1 MMNAPL
7 YVGIILLIGLVGG
20 KAASK
25 INLPSVTG
33 YILFGLLLGPS
44 FTNIITKETIKS
56 LQFVNELAL
65 GILALSIGAE
75 LHRLVFKKFGK
86 TLLLVSLGDEL
97 VTFCSVFLFT
107 YLLGLQLQL
116 AIVLGILA
124 MTVSPSGVFS
134 IVKEYKTKGEFTKN
148 LLALVAIDNL
158 ICIFV
163 FGIVTAILQGIGNVD
178 IGGTTLFI
186 LLITE
191 ISLAIILGILGGLA
205 VSYMIKKKTNNN
217 KFLVFLLGLIL
228 LNIGI
233 ANHFNLSA
241 LLINMV
247 KGATIVNLTNK
258 KLVLSSTLERVELP
272 IFVLFLT
279 LAGAKLDLSILG
291 SVGIVGIGYI
301 GGRLLGK
308 IGGSFIFSNFTS
320 LDMQIKKN
328 IGMALT
334 PQAGVAIG
342 LSIIAEQKLP
352 ASGGIITGILL
363 TGVIFFEIVGPL
375 MLKQALKNTG
385 EI

>member
-1 MMNAPL
+1 MNTSL

-20 KAASK
+20 KVASK

-56 LQFVNELAL
+56 MQFVNEVAL

-86 TLLLVSLGDEL
+86 TLFLVSLGDEL
-97 VTFCSVFLFT
+97 ITFSLVTIFT

-116 AIVLGILA
+116 AIVLGVLA

-134 IVKEYKTKGEFTKN
+134 IVKEYGARGEFTKN

-163 FGIVTAILQGIGNVD
+163 FGIVIAVLQGIESMHL
-178 IGGTTLFI
+178 GGTTLFI
-186 LLITE
+186 LLTIE
-191 ISLAIILGILGGLA
+191 IALAIILGALGGVS
-205 VSYMIKKKTNNN
+205 VSYMMNKKPNNN

-258 KLVLSSTLERVELP
+258 KLILSSTLERIELP

-279 LAGAKLDLSILG
+279 LAGAKLDLSIVG
-291 SVGIVGIGYI
+291 SVGIVGLGYI

-308 IGGSFIFSNFTS
+308 VGGSFIFSNFTS
-320 LDMQIKKN
+320 LNMRIRKN

-375 MLKQALKNTG
+375 LLKQALKNAG